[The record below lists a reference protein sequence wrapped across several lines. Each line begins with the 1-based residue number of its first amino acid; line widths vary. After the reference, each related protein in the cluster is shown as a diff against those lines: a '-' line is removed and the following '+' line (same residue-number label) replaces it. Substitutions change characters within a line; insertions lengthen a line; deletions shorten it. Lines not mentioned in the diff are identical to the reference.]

1 MSVTLMKQV
10 VILLSPKLEFSLQQ
24 ESPFNLSSL
33 ACNSREIDRVAQGC
47 SESWALSLQ

>member
-1 MSVTLMKQV
+1 MSVTLMKHV

-47 SESWALSLQ
+47 SESWALLLQ